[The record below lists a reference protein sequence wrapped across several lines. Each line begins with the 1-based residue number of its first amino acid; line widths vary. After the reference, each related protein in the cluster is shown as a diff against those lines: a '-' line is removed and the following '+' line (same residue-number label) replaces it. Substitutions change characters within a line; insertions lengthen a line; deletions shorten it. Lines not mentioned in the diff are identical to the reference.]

1 MKRLTIGLLA
11 HVDAGKTT
19 LSEAMLYQAGAVR
32 RLGLPVVKNP
42 CPANGS
48 TKREEMKEL
57 LLRLDKTYPQLKK
70 KIFGA
75 IQRYPL
81 YGWSLEEEQR

>member
-1 MKRLTIGLLA
+1 
-11 HVDAGKTT
+11 
-19 LSEAMLYQAGAVR
+19 
-32 RLGLPVVKNP
+32 
-42 CPANGS
+42 
-48 TKREEMKEL
+48 MKEL

>member
-1 MKRLTIGLLA
+1 MTQIRPLLY
-11 HVDAGKTT
+11 VQ
-19 LSEAMLYQAGAVR
+19 EREVRGAVR
-32 RLGLPVVKNP
+32 RLDLPIVKNP
-42 CPANGS
+42 CPANGT
-48 TKREEMKEL
+48 TKREETKEL
-57 LLRLDKTYPQLKK
+57 LLQLEKQFPQLKK

>member
-1 MKRLTIGLLA
+1 M
-11 HVDAGKTT
+11 
-19 LSEAMLYQAGAVR
+19 
-32 RLGLPVVKNP
+32 VKNP